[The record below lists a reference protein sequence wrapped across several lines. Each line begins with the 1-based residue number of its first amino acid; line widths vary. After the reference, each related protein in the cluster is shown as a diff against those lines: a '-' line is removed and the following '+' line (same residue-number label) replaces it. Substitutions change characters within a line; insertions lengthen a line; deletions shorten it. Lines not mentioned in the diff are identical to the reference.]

1 MNQVQ
6 RLQNRLHEL
15 DIPAML
21 VTHMGN
27 VSWATG
33 FKGSFGALMITGDRA
48 IFLTDSRYTLTAKDQ
63 VKTAEVESFSSPL
76 RFQDF
81 LAKLA
86 KDMDIHEIGFEP
98 MDVSFGNYS
107 AWQTALE
114 GIVLKP
120 VDDFVGP
127 VRSIKTPEEIEKVR
141 KACKI
146 IDGMFGEIVN
156 QIKPG
161 KTEVEVLEWIHQYL
175 ADHHSKASFDP
186 IVATGNNSARPHM
199 TPGDTV
205 IADGDFVTIDA
216 GAVFEGYV
224 SDVTRTYV
232 VGKASDR
239 HKEVYDQVLK
249 ALDTCKMKLVPGAN
263 GKDIDQLA
271 RDILDEKDLA
281 QYFGHSLGHGLGSL
295 VHDYG
300 RLSVSHDQP
309 IKENQVWTV
318 EPGVYIEGF
327 GGVRIEDD
335 VLVTSSEP
343 EILTNADRHLIELA

>member
-6 RLQNRLHEL
+6 RLQKRLHEL
-15 DIPAML
+15 DVPAML
-21 VTHMGN
+21 VTHPGN

-48 IFLTDSRYTLTAKDQ
+48 VFITDSRYTLTAKEQ
-63 VKTAEVESFSSPL
+63 VTTAEVESFASPL

-86 KDMDIHEIGFEP
+86 KDLDLHEIGFEP
-98 MDVSFGNYS
+98 QDVSYGNYS
-107 AWQTALE
+107 TWDAALE
-114 GIVLKP
+114 GQILTP

-127 VRSIKTPEEIEKVR
+127 VRMIKTPDEIEKIR
-141 KACKI
+141 KACNI
-146 IDGMFGEIVN
+146 IDGMFGEIVH
-156 QIKPG
+156 QIRPG
-161 KTEVEVLEWIHQYL
+161 KTELEVLEWIHQYL
-175 ADHHSKASFDP
+175 ADNHSKASFDP
-186 IVATGNNSARPHM
+186 IVAAGPNSARPHM
-199 TPGDTV
+199 TPGDNV

-232 VGKASDR
+232 VGKASER
-239 HKEVYDQVLK
+239 HKEVYGQVLK
-249 ALDTCKMKLVPGAN
+249 ALDTSKMKLIPGAN

-300 RLSVSHDQP
+300 RLSVSQDQP

-335 VLVTSSEP
+335 VLVTASEP
-343 EILTNADRHLIELA
+343 EILTNADRHLIELG